1 MFMFLEVVFG
11 KEIKEDGGIA
21 EDEFVSGV
29 SRVTERYRQ
38 TKRGTVRPNEEWSS
52 GGQTGR
58 E

>member
-1 MFMFLEVVFG
+1 MFLEVVFG